1 MESTRRQNM
10 STDSGRIDIY
20 EQHVDRAYLSPG
32 RSSETRDSGR
42 RAAGDRPMSEF
53 DPTQPYNDLP
63 DLPPPADEIES
74 TEILKIC
81 INARVALAE
90 LKQAAELIPNAAV
103 LVNALPLLEARA
115 SSEIENIVT
124 TTDKLFE
131 FVDMAEDKADAATK
145 EALRYRT
152 ALFEGAKM
160 VQRRMLST
168 DMAIQICSTIK
179 DMELDLRAD
188 SGTRLTNRSTGEVI
202 YTPPVGQALLQEKLD
217 NWSDFMHR
225 HTEIDPL
232 IRMAIQHYQFEAIHP
247 FTDGNGRTGRV
258 INILFL
264 VEQGL
269 LDSPILYLS
278 RHIIQNKA
286 QYYQLLNGVTHN
298 QAWEPWIEY
307 MLRGVEETCSW
318 TTDKIKAIRELM
330 QHTSQYVQK
339 QLPKTY
345 TWELVEA
352 LFRQPYCRIN
362 NLVAAGI
369 AKRQT
374 ASVYLKQLCDIGVL
388 REHKS
393 GRETLFIHPKY
404 IELLTGEENVW
415 VYYAG
420 VETEVAQFA
429 AAD

>member
-1 MESTRRQNM
+1 M
-10 STDSGRIDIY
+10 SDFNPK
-20 EQHVDRAYLSPG
+20 H
-32 RSSETRDSGR
+32 
-42 RAAGDRPMSEF
+42 
-53 DPTQPYNDLP
+53 PYNELP
-63 DLPPPADEIES
+63 LLPPPAEQIET
-74 TEILKIC
+74 TEILKNC

-103 LVNALPLLEARA
+103 LVNALPLLEAQA

-152 ALFEGAKM
+152 ALFEGSKM
-160 VQRRMLST
+160 VRRGMLTT
-168 DMAIQICSTIK
+168 DMAIQICSIIK
-179 DMELDLRAD
+179 DLELDIRDD
-188 SGTRLTNRSTGEVI
+188 SGTNLKNRATGELI
-202 YTPPVGQALLQEKLD
+202 YTPPVGQALILEKLE
-217 NWSDFMHR
+217 NWQQFMNDS
-225 HTEIDPL
+225 TALDPL
-232 IRMAIQHYQFEAIHP
+232 IRMAVQHYQFEAIHP

-258 INILFL
+258 MNILFL
-264 VEQGL
+264 VQQGL

-278 RHIIQNKA
+278 RYIIQNKGD
-286 QYYQLLNGVTHN
+286 YYRLLLDVTSRQN
-298 QAWEPWIEY
+298 WGAWI
-307 MLRGVEETCSW
+307 LFILNGVEETCTW

-330 QHTSQYVQK
+330 QHTSQYIHE

-345 TWELVEA
+345 SWELVES
-352 LFRQPYCRIN
+352 LFRLPYCRIG
-362 NLVAAGI
+362 NLVSAGI

-388 REHKS
+388 REIKS

-404 IELLTGEENVW
+404 LELLSGEENVW

-420 VETEVAQFA
+420 AETVSAG
-429 AAD
+429 